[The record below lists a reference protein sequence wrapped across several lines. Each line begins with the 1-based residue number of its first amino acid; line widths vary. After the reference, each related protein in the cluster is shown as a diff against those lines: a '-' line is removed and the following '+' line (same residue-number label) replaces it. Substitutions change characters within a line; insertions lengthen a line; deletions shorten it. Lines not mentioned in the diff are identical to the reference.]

1 MVEINRERN
10 TVVLQIDLLGL
21 GGKINETHN
30 DRFGNERYC

>member
-1 MVEINRERN
+1 MVEINGERN
-10 TVVLQIDLLGL
+10 TVLQIDLLGL